1 VGCVTHG
8 RIDNLGVEGRVL
20 VRYVRV
26 EQHARFRAV
35 TKVNLAGFFAA
46 TAGLKA
52 LTIRGGSD
60 ALTPMTREGLPMLMV
75 NERG

>member
-1 VGCVTHG
+1 
-8 RIDNLGVEGRVL
+8 
-20 VRYVRV
+20 
-26 EQHARFRAV
+26 
-35 TKVNLAGFFAA
+35 LAGFFAA

-60 ALTPMTREGLPMLMV
+60 ALTPMTREGLLMLTV